1 MEIKTRLNKDGAF
14 PVNQQLAGIVPMA
27 STAEQAILTED
38 IARHE
43 QREPIT
49 LWRGEVVDG
58 RCRQQA
64 LVTLGKHI
72 LYKELD
78 EALTVDE
85 VRVYV
90 KSVNTRRNL
99 TPTQKI
105 MIACRSSLEVNGPS
119 IGVAAK
125 AWGVSDIIVKN
136 ARYITRVR
144 PDIAEELFNGKSVE
158 VIDDKGQSKL
168 TNKVTVVYAYLR
180 KLEEAVVEDTA
191 HAWQADTYIKAQ
203 AGKEWYYDIVQGVS
217 DVRVRMA
224 LAELANYKFGKPD
237 N

>member
-14 PVNQQLAGIVPMA
+14 PVNHQLAGIVPMA
-27 STAEQAILTED
+27 SVAEQAILTED

-49 LWRGEVVDG
+49 LWKGEVVDG

-99 TPTQKI
+99 TPTQKV
-105 MIACRSSLEVNGPS
+105 MIACRSSLEVEGPS

-136 ARYITRVR
+136 ARYITKVR

-168 TNKVTVVYAYLR
+168 TNKVTVVYAHLR
-180 KLEEAVVEDTA
+180 KLEEAVVEDTT

-237 N
+237 S